1 MRGPKLLIIGLD
13 CATPQLA
20 FDRFADSM
28 PHLTQLRRQGAFGLL
43 ESVIPPITVP
53 AWACMMTG
61 VNPGTLGIYGFRNR
75 TDYSYDG
82 LSIVSS
88 RDLVQPTIWDYLSA
102 AGKRCIVIGVP
113 PSYPPK
119 PLNGH
124 VISCLLTSG
133 TDTTFTYP
141 PDLKAEVQQL
151 VGDYLFDVRGF
162 RTADKQ
168 CLLDQIYQLS
178 AQRFRLAAH
187 LLQTKPWDL
196 FVFVDMGPDR
206 LHHGFW
212 KYADPEHIHYEP
224 GNPFEGAMREYYHF
238 LDEQLGQFLQLVSDD
253 TQILIVSDHG
263 AKRMDGGLCLNEW
276 LIQEGYLALK
286 RRPDAPARWEEL
298 EVDWERTTV
307 WGEGGYYGRLFLNVA
322 GREPRGTVAP
332 REYEALRDE
341 LIRKLEALGDAAG
354 HPIGTRVYK
363 PEAIYPKVR
372 RVAPDLIA
380 HFGDLYWRSVGSA
393 GWDTIWV
400 HENDT
405 GPDDANHAQ
414 HGLFVAAN
422 VKGLQGELHGL
433 KLTQI
438 AGTALALMDMP
449 LPTDL
454 ESPPIGS

>member
-1 MRGPKLLIIGLD
+1 MRQPKLLIIGLD
-13 CATPQLA
+13 CAAPQLA

-28 PHLTQLRRQGAFGLL
+28 PYLTGLRRQGAFGLL

-75 TDYSYDG
+75 TDYSYEG

-102 AGKRCIVIGVP
+102 AGKRCVVIGVP
-113 PSYPPK
+113 PLYPPK
-119 PLNGH
+119 PLNGYA
-124 VISCLLTSG
+124 VSCLLTSG
-133 TDTTFTYP
+133 TETTFTYP
-141 PDLKAEVQQL
+141 PELKAEIQQL

-162 RTADKQ
+162 RTEDKK
-168 CLLDQIYQLS
+168 CLLEQIYQLS
-178 AQRFRLAAH
+178 AQRFQLAAH

-196 FVFVDMGPDR
+196 FAFVDMGPDR

-212 KYADPEHIHYEP
+212 KYGDPQHIGYEP
-224 GNPFEGAMREYYHF
+224 GNPFESAMRDYYHF
-238 LDEQLGQFLQLVSDD
+238 LDEQIGQLMELVSDD
-253 TQILIVSDHG
+253 TQVLIVSDHG
-263 AKRMDGGLCLNEW
+263 AKRMDGGIGLNEW
-276 LIQEGYLALK
+276 LIREGYLTLK
-286 RRPDAPARWEEL
+286 RRPDGPTRWEEL

-332 REYEALRDE
+332 REYDALRDE
-341 LIRKLEALGDAAG
+341 LIGKLEALGDESG
-354 HPIGTRVYK
+354 RSIGTRVHK
-363 PEAIYPKVR
+363 PEEIYLQVR

-380 HFGDLYWRSVGSA
+380 LFGDLHWRSVGSV
-393 GWDTIWV
+393 GWNTTWV

-422 VKGLQGELHGL
+422 VKGLQGELQDL

-438 AGTALALMDMP
+438 AGTALQLMDMP
-449 LPTDL
+449 LPADL
-454 ESPPIGS
+454 ESPPIGA